1 MAVVAKI
8 YGVGQYAS
16 TRWIEHAD
24 AHGKRDEHPDRQPDE
39 GCQEELSRQVDALDG
54 LVAEGIEPCHSCAG
68 GLGNEG
74 GRLCIEVDGVLLAVA
89 AVHAFQALNLSET
102 RLP

>member
-1 MAVVAKI
+1 MAARI
-8 YGVGQYAS
+8 CGAGQYPS

-24 AHGKRDEHPDRQPDE
+24 AHGKRDEHPDRQAYE
-39 GCQEELSRQVDALDG
+39 GCQKQLSRQVHALDG

-74 GRLCIEVDGVLLAVA
+74 GRLGIGVDGVLLEVA